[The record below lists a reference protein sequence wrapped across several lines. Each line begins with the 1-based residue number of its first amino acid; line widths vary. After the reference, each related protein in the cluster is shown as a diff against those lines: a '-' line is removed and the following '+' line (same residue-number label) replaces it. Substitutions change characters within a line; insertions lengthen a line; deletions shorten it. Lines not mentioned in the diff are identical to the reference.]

1 MDGESNHNHSG
12 VSIWDRVMVGTL
24 DNTFD
29 ELTTN
34 LGEYE
39 KEVTDPNSIQY
50 DMDRNF
56 NSSINK
62 TLYRITKWNGF
73 TKRFGN

>member
-1 MDGESNHNHSG
+1 MDGEGSYNHSG
-12 VSIWDRVMVGTL
+12 VGIRNGVMVGAL
-24 DNTFD
+24 DNTTN

-39 KEVTDPNSIQY
+39 KEFTDLNTIQY

-56 NSSINK
+56 IDNINQ
-62 TLYRITKWNGF
+62 TLYSVVWSGYTNK
-73 TKRFGN
+73 FGN

>member
-1 MDGESNHNHSG
+1 
-12 VSIWDRVMVGTL
+12 MVGAL
-24 DNTFD
+24 DNTNN

-39 KEVTDPNSIQY
+39 KEVTDSNPIQY
-50 DMDRNF
+50 YMDRNF
-56 NSSINK
+56 FIGINK

-73 TKRFGN
+73 TKRFGS

>member
-1 MDGESNHNHSG
+1 
-12 VSIWDRVMVGTL
+12 MVGTL
-24 DNTFD
+24 DNLNN

-39 KEVTDPNSIQY
+39 KEVTDINPIQY
-50 DMDRNF
+50 DMDRDII
-56 NSSINK
+56 SSINK
-62 TLYRITKWNGF
+62 TLYRIRKWNGF

>member
-1 MDGESNHNHSG
+1 LDGEGNHNHSG
-12 VSIWDRVMVGTL
+12 VGIRNRVMVGAL
-24 DNTFD
+24 DNPTN

-39 KEVTDPNSIQY
+39 KEFTDIDTIQY

-56 NSSINK
+56 IMDINQ
-62 TLYRITKWNGF
+62 TLYRVVWNGY